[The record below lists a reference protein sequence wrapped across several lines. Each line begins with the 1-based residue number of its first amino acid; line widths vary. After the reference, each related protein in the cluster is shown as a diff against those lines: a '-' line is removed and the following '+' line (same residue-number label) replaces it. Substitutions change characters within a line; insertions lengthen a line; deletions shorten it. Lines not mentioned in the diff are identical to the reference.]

1 MTVEEQLVRLNKV
14 TWLVMT
20 LPEVYNKSN
29 YVNIAQVVDELYED
43 GYEVVVGDSKH
54 SYTIGELRVI
64 DRLIAWITQITYAH
78 GEIENQKIK
87 HNQFAD
93 YDKYYQMITEA
104 EESLKAYRKLHPDGI
119 DFFIKSDWN
128 KVTLK
133 HCHYYLFQEL
143 LLYKVGFLTDRIDG
157 LF

>member
-14 TWLVMT
+14 TWMVMT
-20 LPEVYNKSN
+20 IPEVYNKSN

-43 GYEVVVGDSKH
+43 GYEVVVGDSQH

-78 GEIENQKIK
+78 DEIENQKIMY
-87 HNQFAD
+87 NEFAD
-93 YDKYYQMITEA
+93 LDKYYQMITEA
-104 EESLKAYRKLHPDGI
+104 EEGLKAYRKLHPDGI

-133 HCHYYLFQEL
+133 HCHYHQFQEL
-143 LLYKVGFLTDRIDG
+143 LLYKVGFFTDRIEG
-157 LF
+157 PF